1 MLLSSKLHSYANA
14 IKSVESTRRTI
25 VPQAT
30 TLGLTLET
38 AAQTLVALHILNT
51 ADGLDS
57 VGRKVIAES
66 TTRRPSDNPQACLGH
81 HYASR
86 TVQLMNDEVIL
97 STHNSTRL
105 FLEPKLV
112 LKFSHT
118 PDISTSLEQFTQL
131 FESVAL
137 GIEILKAPF
146 KGDAWSF
153 EDKVCSNG
161 LGHQLIIGEAKTL
174 SEKRKRNF
182 SDVLNHAT
190 FGLNRVSKQS
200 SQLLNYALGRDAA
213 ISSISDLYEVFKR
226 QCQIDECSPFVQN
239 DLISLNALCTPVKLT
254 AGQEYVFVASGID
267 LAALRIR
274 FVQ

>member
-1 MLLSSKLHSYANA
+1 MLQSSKLHSYAHA
-14 IKSVESTRRTI
+14 IKAVESTRRVI
-25 VPQAT
+25 APQAS
-30 TLGLTLET
+30 TLGLTLESAIET
-38 AAQTLVALHILNT
+38 QAALHMLYT

-66 TTRRPSDNPQACLGH
+66 TSRRALDNPKACLGH

-86 TVQLMNDEVIL
+86 TVHLQDDEIIL
-97 STHNSTRL
+97 STQNSTRL

-112 LKFSHT
+112 LKFSQT
-118 PDISTSLEQFTQL
+118 PDTSTSLEQFTQM

-153 EDKVCSNG
+153 EDKICSNG
-161 LGHQLIIGEAKTL
+161 MGHMLVIGEAKTL

-190 FGLNRVSKQS
+190 FSLNKVSKQT
-200 SQLLNYALGRDAA
+200 SQLLSFASGRNSVM
-213 ISSISDLYEVFKR
+213 SSISELYEVFLR
-226 QCQIDECSPFVQN
+226 HLEIDQCSPFHQN
-239 DLISLNALCTPVKLT
+239 DLISLNALCAPIKATS
-254 AGQEYVFVASGID
+254 GDEYICVASGID
-267 LAALRIR
+267 LVSVRARLAH
-274 FVQ
+274 

>member
-1 MLLSSKLHSYANA
+1 M
-14 IKSVESTRRTI
+14 
-25 VPQAT
+25 
-30 TLGLTLET
+30 
-38 AAQTLVALHILNT
+38 QTCDALHMLNT
-51 ADGLDS
+51 ADGLVS
-57 VGRKVIAES
+57 LGRKVIAES
-66 TTRRPSDNPQACLGH
+66 TSRRALDNPQACLGH

-86 TVQLMNDEVIL
+86 TVYSQDDEIIL

-161 LGHQLIIGEAKTL
+161 MGHLLVIGEAKTL
-174 SEKRKRNF
+174 SEKRKHNF

-200 SQLLNYALGRDAA
+200 SQLLNYASGRDAA

-239 DLISLNALCTPVKLT
+239 DLISLNALCAPVKLT

>member
-1 MLLSSKLHSYANA
+1 MLQSSKLHSYAHA
-14 IKSVESTRRTI
+14 IKAVDSTRRVIT
-25 VPQAT
+25 PQSS
-30 TLGLTLET
+30 TLGLTLES
-38 AAQTLVALHILNT
+38 AMQTCDALHMLNT

-66 TTRRPSDNPQACLGH
+66 TSRRTLDNPQACLGH

-86 TVQLMNDEVIL
+86 TVYLQDDEIIL
-97 STHNSTRL
+97 STQNSTRL

-112 LKFSHT
+112 LRFSQT
-118 PDISTSLEQFTQL
+118 PDSATSLEQFTQM

-161 LGHQLIIGEAKTL
+161 MGIMLVIGEAKTL

-182 SDVLNHAT
+182 SNVVGHAT
-190 FGLNRVSKQS
+190 FSLNRVSKQS
-200 SQLLNYALGRDAA
+200 SQLVCFASGRDAVM
-213 ISSISDLYEVFKR
+213 SSISDLYEIFQR
-226 QCQIDECSPFVQN
+226 QWQIDGCSPFHQN
-239 DLISLNALCTPVKLT
+239 DLISLNALCAPVKIS
-254 AGQEYVFVASGID
+254 AGDEYVCVASGID
-267 LAALRIR
+267 LESVRIR
-274 FVQ
+274 LTQ

>member
-25 VPQAT
+25 VPQAS

-38 AAQTLVALHILNT
+38 AAQTLAALHTLNT

-66 TTRRPSDNPQACLGH
+66 TTRRSLDHPQACLGH

-86 TVQLMNDEVIL
+86 TVQSKNDEVIS

-105 FLEPKLV
+105 YLEPKLV

-146 KGDAWSF
+146 SGDAWSF

-182 SDVLNHAT
+182 SNVVSHAT
-190 FGLNRVSKQS
+190 FSLNRVSNRS
-200 SQLLNYALGRDAA
+200 SQLLNYASGRDAVM
-213 ISSISDLYEVFKR
+213 SSISDLYEIFQR
-226 QCQIDECSPFVQN
+226 QWQIDECSPFHQN
-239 DLISLNALCTPVKLT
+239 DLISLNALCAPVKVT
-254 AGQEYVFVASGID
+254 SGDEYVCVASGID
-267 LAALRIR
+267 LGSVR
-274 FVQ
+274 FRLAQ

>member
-1 MLLSSKLHSYANA
+1 MLHSSKLHSYAHA
-14 IKSVESTRRTI
+14 IKAVDLTRRVI
-25 VPQAT
+25 SPQSS
-30 TLGLTLET
+30 TLGLTIES
-38 AAQTLVALHILNT
+38 AMQTCDVLHMLNT
-51 ADGLDS
+51 ADGLVS

-66 TTRRPSDNPQACLGH
+66 TSRRALDIPQACLGH

-86 TVQLMNDEVIL
+86 TVYLQDDEIVL

-112 LKFSHT
+112 LKLSHT

-146 KGDAWSF
+146 KGDSWSF

-182 SDVLNHAT
+182 SNVVSHAT
-190 FGLNRVSKQS
+190 FSLNRVSKRS
-200 SQLLNYALGRDAA
+200 SQLLNYASGRDAA

-226 QCQIDECSPFVQN
+226 QCQIDECSPFRQN

>member
-1 MLLSSKLHSYANA
+1 MLHSSKLHSYAHA
-14 IKSVESTRRTI
+14 IKAVDLTRRVI
-25 VPQAT
+25 SPQSS
-30 TLGLTLET
+30 TLGLTLES
-38 AAQTLVALHILNT
+38 AMQTCDALHMLNT
-51 ADGLDS
+51 ADGLVS
-57 VGRKVIAES
+57 LGRKVVAES
-66 TTRRPSDNPQACLGH
+66 TTRRSSDNPQACLGH

-86 TVQLMNDEVIL
+86 TVQLKNDEVIL

-118 PDISTSLEQFTQL
+118 PDISSSVEQFTQM

-161 LGHQLIIGEAKTL
+161 MGHLLVIGEAKTL

-200 SQLLNYALGRDAA
+200 SQLLNYASGRDAA

>member
-1 MLLSSKLHSYANA
+1 
-14 IKSVESTRRTI
+14 
-25 VPQAT
+25 
-30 TLGLTLET
+30 
-38 AAQTLVALHILNT
+38 
-51 ADGLDS
+51 
-57 VGRKVIAES
+57 
-66 TTRRPSDNPQACLGH
+66 
-81 HYASR
+81 
-86 TVQLMNDEVIL
+86 MNDEVIL

-200 SQLLNYALGRDAA
+200 SQLLNYASGRDAA

-226 QCQIDECSPFVQN
+226 QCQIDECSPFRQN

>member
-1 MLLSSKLHSYANA
+1 MLHSSKLHSYAHAINA
-14 IKSVESTRRTI
+14 VDLTRRVI
-25 VPQAT
+25 SPQSS
-30 TLGLTLET
+30 TLGLTLES
-38 AAQTLVALHILNT
+38 AMQTCDALHMLNT
-51 ADGLDS
+51 ADGLVS
-57 VGRKVIAES
+57 LGRKVIAES
-66 TTRRPSDNPQACLGH
+66 TSRRALDNPQACLGH

-86 TVQLMNDEVIL
+86 TVYSQDDEIIL

-161 LGHQLIIGEAKTL
+161 MGHLLVIGEAKTL

-200 SQLLNYALGRDAA
+200 SQLLNYASGRDAA

-239 DLISLNALCTPVKLT
+239 DLISLNALCAPVKLT

>member
-1 MLLSSKLHSYANA
+1 MLQSSKLHSYAHA
-14 IKSVESTRRTI
+14 IKAVDSTRRVIT
-25 VPQAT
+25 PQSS
-30 TLGLTLET
+30 TLGLTLES
-38 AAQTLVALHILNT
+38 AMQTCDALHMLNT

-66 TTRRPSDNPQACLGH
+66 TSRRALDNPQACLGH

-86 TVQLMNDEVIL
+86 TVYLQDDEIIL
-97 STHNSTRL
+97 STQNSTRL

-112 LKFSHT
+112 LRFSQT
-118 PDISTSLEQFTQL
+118 PDFATSLEQFTQM

-161 LGHQLIIGEAKTL
+161 LGYQLIIGEAKTL

-200 SQLLNYALGRDAA
+200 SQLLNYASGCDAA

-226 QCQIDECSPFVQN
+226 QCQIDECSPFRQN
-239 DLISLNALCTPVKLT
+239 DLISLNALCAPVKLT